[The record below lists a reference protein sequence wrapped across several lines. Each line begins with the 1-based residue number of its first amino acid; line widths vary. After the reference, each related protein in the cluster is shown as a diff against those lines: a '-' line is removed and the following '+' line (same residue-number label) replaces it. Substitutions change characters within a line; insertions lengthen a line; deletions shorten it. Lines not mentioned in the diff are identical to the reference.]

1 MIGKITLSLAMLV
14 LFTGSVLK
22 ISFDSLTIAVGVIVF
37 SGLVGSIGIRRYD
50 KYLLKKGK
58 KLGKKRAQLL
68 MRDNLEEDA
77 WAGVEIK

>member
-14 LFTGSVLK
+14 LFMGSILK
-22 ISFDSLTIAVGVIVF
+22 ISFDSLAIMVGVIVF

-50 KYLLKKGK
+50 KHLLKRGK
-58 KLGKKRAQLL
+58 KLGKKRAKLL

-77 WAGVEIK
+77 WTGVEIK